1 MSEVFKIELKLTQ
14 FCKLIFSISEIRIYI
29 ISCNMQNLQHNAYVD
44 IISLVVLSK
53 MFYPYMCVSSREGY
67 SLYIENRFQF
77 SKSALEFPIIFL
89 YSRIYW
95 LLWCQISRK
104 RLSWSIWAH
113 VFLTYATCRF
123 LLHTWNTFR
132 YYSELISTH
141 CYKWGIAVLGK
152 LEKWC

>member
-1 MSEVFKIELKLTQ
+1 MQYAKFATQ
-14 FCKLIFSISEIRIYI
+14 CLCRYYLPCSIIKK
-29 ISCNMQNLQHNAYVD
+29 A
-44 IISLVVLSK
+44 LSV
-53 MFYPYMCVSSREGY
+53 YMCVSSREGY
-67 SLYIENRFQF
+67 SFYIENRFQF

-104 RLSWSIWAH
+104 RLSWSVWAH
-113 VFLTYATCRF
+113 VFVTYATCRF

-141 CYKWGIAVLGK
+141 SYKWDISVLEK
-152 LEKWC
+152 LEKWCWYNSFYF

>member
-1 MSEVFKIELKLTQ
+1 
-14 FCKLIFSISEIRIYI
+14 
-29 ISCNMQNLQHNAYVD
+29 MQNLQHNAYVD
-44 IISLVVLSK
+44 IISLIALSK
-53 MFYPYMCVSSREGY
+53 MLYPYMCVSSREGY
-67 SLYIENRFQF
+67 SFYIENRFQF

-104 RLSWSIWAH
+104 RLSWSVWAH
-113 VFLTYATCRF
+113 VFVTYATCRF

-141 CYKWGIAVLGK
+141 SYKWDISVLEK
-152 LEKWC
+152 LEKWCWYNSFYF